1 MNSIPIISVV
11 GISGV
16 GKTTFIEKLIP
27 ELKRRGFKVGTIKH
41 NSHGF
46 EMDKPGKDSWRHK
59 KAGADLTLLSSPT
72 QIGMVMDVDHDYD
85 QEELIPFFQG
95 IDIIIAEGYK
105 RGDKPKF
112 EIFRPEI
119 QNEPFCRGDEHLVA
133 IISDSEI
140 NSDLPRFSLNDA
152 KGVADF
158 IVKQFNLQGTQINN
172 FSSTL

>member
-1 MNSIPIISVV
+1 MNSIPIISVA
-11 GISGV
+11 GISDV

-59 KAGADLTLLSSPT
+59 KAGADITLLSSPT
-72 QIGMVMDVDHDYD
+72 QIGMVMDVDHDHD

-105 RGDKPKF
+105 HGDKPKL
-112 EIFRPEI
+112 EIFRPKI
-119 QNEPFCRGDEHLVA
+119 QDELFCKGDEHLIA
-133 IISDSEI
+133 IISDSKI
-140 NSDLPRFSLNDA
+140 DSDLPVFSLNDA
-152 KGVADF
+152 NGVADF
-158 IVKQFNLQGTQINN
+158 LVKQFNLQSTQINN
-172 FSSTL
+172 FSSVL